1 MKTVFLGLVKS
12 ELAKAA
18 SGVLIDIIQH
28 LADLLK
34 GRDDNTMDKDA
45 DVIKE
50 LAERNR
56 KQ

>member
-45 DVIKE
+45 EVIKE